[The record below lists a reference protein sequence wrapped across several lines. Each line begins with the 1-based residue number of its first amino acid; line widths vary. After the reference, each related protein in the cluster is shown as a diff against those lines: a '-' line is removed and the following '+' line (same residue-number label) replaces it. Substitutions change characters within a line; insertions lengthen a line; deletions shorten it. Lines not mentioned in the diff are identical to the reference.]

1 MKTIHYHHRGVADF
15 LALSLIPISGFAT
28 DIYLPSLP
36 SMTTSLGASMGE
48 VQLSV
53 MIFMVSGGI
62 GQLFAGSLLDCYGRF
77 RLSNAALL
85 IFSLTCFC
93 IAMLPDLHI
102 LYAMR
107 AIQGIAVA
115 FIIVAK
121 RAHFMDLYSGERL
134 KHFTSMFTI
143 IWSIAPIIAPFF
155 GGYLQKAFGWHSN
168 FYFLGGMSLLILI
181 LTLRYGGETNKS
193 YHAFELNSTA
203 RIYGSMLKT
212 RDFVL
217 ALLILG
223 LSFGMIMLFG
233 MASPFIIEH
242 TWHFSPV
249 VTGYCALLS
258 GVSLMTGGI
267 ISRTM
272 IRKPLNRKIPI
283 ALGLQFISA
292 SLLISA
298 SVLFSSSLYVMM
310 AFVIIQHT
318 VVGFVFNNFYAY
330 YLGRFSQN
338 AGVLA
343 GLSGGGFY
351 VLSSLFSYGSASLL
365 GVKSQ
370 TILGVAYLLLT
381 IGVIMMY
388 LVFRKTE
395 QHRYKQQS
403 IKSTPP
409 LQLASQH

>member
-1 MKTIHYHHRGVADF
+1 MKTIHYNHRGIADI

-36 SMTTSLGASMGE
+36 SMTTGLGASMGE
-48 VQLSV
+48 VQLSI

-93 IAMLPDLHI
+93 IAWLPDLHV

-107 AIQGIAVA
+107 AVQGIAVA

-134 KHFTSMFTI
+134 KHYTSMFSI
-143 IWSIAPIIAPFF
+143 IWSVAPIIAPFF
-155 GGYLQKAFGWHSN
+155 GGYLQSAFGWQSN
-168 FYFLGGMSLLILI
+168 FYFLGIVSLGILF

-193 YHAFELNSTA
+193 YHAFELKSTV
-203 RIYGSMLKT
+203 RIYGSMLRT

-242 TWHFSPV
+242 DWHFSPV

-258 GVSLMTGGI
+258 GVALMTGGI
-267 ISRTM
+267 ISRTL
-272 IRKPLNRKIPI
+272 IRKPLYRKIPF
-283 ALGLQFISA
+283 ALALQVMSA

-298 SVLFSSSLYVMM
+298 SVLFGSSLYVMM
-310 AFVIIQHT
+310 GFVIIQHM

-330 YLGRFSQN
+330 CLGRFSQN

-343 GLSGGGFY
+343 GLSGGSFY
-351 VLSSLFSYGSASLL
+351 VLSSFFSYGSANLL
-365 GVKSQ
+365 AVKSQ

-381 IGVIMMY
+381 MGVIAMY

-395 QHRYKQQS
+395 QQRIKQQS
-403 IKSTPP
+403 IESRAP
-409 LQLASQH
+409 LRLVS

>member
-1 MKTIHYHHRGVADF
+1 MKTIHYDHRGVADM
-15 LALSLIPISGFAT
+15 LALCLIPISGFAT

-48 VQLSV
+48 VQLSIL
-53 MIFMVSGGI
+53 IFMVSGGI

-77 RLSNAALL
+77 RLSNTALL

-93 IAMLPDLHI
+93 IAWLPDLHV

-134 KHFTSMFTI
+134 KHFTSMFSI
-143 IWSIAPIIAPFF
+143 IWSIAPIVAPFF
-155 GGYLQKAFGWHSN
+155 GGYLQKAFGWQSN
-168 FYFLGGMSLLILI
+168 FYFLGGMSLLILL
-181 LTLRYGGETNKS
+181 LTLRYGGETNKN
-193 YHAFELNSTA
+193 YHAFELNPTV
-203 RIYGSMLKT
+203 RIYGSMLGT
-212 RDFVL
+212 RDFAL

-249 VTGYCALLS
+249 ITGYCALLS
-258 GVSLMTGGI
+258 GAALMTGGI
-267 ISRTM
+267 ISRTL
-272 IRKPLNRKIPI
+272 IRTPLNRKIPF
-283 ALGLQFISA
+283 ALGLQILSA
-292 SLLISA
+292 SLLIGA
-298 SVLFSSSLYVMM
+298 SLLFASSLYVMM
-310 AFVIIQHT
+310 AFVIIQHM
-318 VVGFVFNNFYAY
+318 VVGFVFNNFYGY
-330 YLGRFSQN
+330 CLGRFTRN
-338 AGVLA
+338 AGVLS

-351 VLSSLFSYGSASLL
+351 VLSSLFSYGSASVLA
-365 GVKSQ
+365 VKSQ
-370 TILGVAYLLLT
+370 MVLGVAYLLLT

-388 LVFRKTE
+388 LLFRKSE
-395 QHRYKQQS
+395 QHRIKQHG
-403 IKSTPP
+403 IEARVP
-409 LQLASQH
+409 LQLVTQH